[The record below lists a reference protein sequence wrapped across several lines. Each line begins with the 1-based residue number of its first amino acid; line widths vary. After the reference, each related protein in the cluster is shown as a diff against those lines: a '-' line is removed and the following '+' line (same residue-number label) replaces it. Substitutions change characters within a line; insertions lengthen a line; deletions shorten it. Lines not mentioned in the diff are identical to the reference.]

1 MQLCKTKPTKTN
13 LTIQTYRTKHTEPKL
28 LDQTGVTKHW
38 TCLILNTYFHLLSLR
53 CEQCLCDIKELSRL
67 EERLSDFLNC

>member
-28 LDQTGVTKHW
+28 LDQTEVREPFNNY
-38 TCLILNTYFHLLSLR
+38 LA
-53 CEQCLCDIKELSRL
+53 
-67 EERLSDFLNC
+67 DFAPFC